1 VHWHLL
7 STDYDIFVLYT
18 TWIGIRETREM
29 SVNFTVLGQWLP
41 SVFVVLSCSC
51 GCGRQCRLTANTDR
65 CFYTYASVV
74 NCWSSKSLSSS
85 RWETAKT
92 VTGIASTAAVSATDV
107 SMTHRLRI
115 YMAAQQKHS
124 QGQKSTTAL
133 VFHVT
138 RSPNRHATV
147 EYDAQNQLFPP
158 DWHHYRCRFSE
169 HIGYCLYNVSQKR
182 APLIFFN
189 NPVKN

>member
-1 VHWHLL
+1 MDRHSRNTGNVCEFHSAWTVVTVCICCPVL
-7 STDYDIFVLYT
+7 FV
-18 TWIGIRETREM
+18 
-29 SVNFTVLGQWLP
+29 
-41 SVFVVLSCSC
+41 
-51 GCGRQCRLTANTDR
+51 RLWQAVSAHRTDR

-92 VTGIASTAAVSATDV
+92 VTGIASTAAVWATDV
-107 SMTHRLRI
+107 STTHRWRI

-124 QGQKSTTAL
+124 QGQKSTAVL

-169 HIGYCLYNVSQKR
+169 HIGYWLYNVSQKNVHLR
-182 APLIFFN
+182 FFE
-189 NPVKN
+189 